1 MAILNDLAPAGCQK
15 SFRVIIAGGGIGGL
29 AFSLAFQKIGIDH
42 VLLEKG
48 DIAPPW
54 GASISLWAQ
63 GSRILQQL
71 DCLDALQESSLP
83 LKNMVTR
90 TKYGKAFAEA
100 NLFEL
105 ISQR

>member
-1 MAILNDLAPAGCQK
+1 MALPGRSAPAGRKK

-42 VLLEKG
+42 ILLEKG
-48 DIAPPW
+48 EIAPPW

-71 DCLDALQESSLP
+71 DCLDALEKTSLP
-83 LKNMVTR
+83 LKNMETR
-90 TKYGKAFAEA
+90 AKDGKAFAEA

-105 ISQR
+105 IAEW

>member
-1 MAILNDLAPAGCQK
+1 MALPSSSGPAGCK
-15 SFRVIIAGGGIGGL
+15 KPFRVIISGGGIGGL
-29 AFSLAFQKIGIDH
+29 AFSLAFQKLGIDH

-48 DIAPPW
+48 EIAPPW

-71 DCLDALQESSLP
+71 DCLDALQETCLP

-90 TKYGKAFAEA
+90 TKDGKVFAEA

-105 ISQR
+105 IAQW